1 MKKILFLLAFV
12 CFMILLYSCQSS
24 AGFRVVSPDEALE
37 VSVSKDSSGLYVYS
51 FAAQGEELIAS
62 SRIGFEGKHQGMI
75 PGADWSVSSS
85 VSNCDGVWKPVWGKR
100 REVKDQYNE
109 LILSFKAPDGQ
120 QGINQ
125 IQVVFR
131 VYNDGAAFRYMIP
144 QEAGQSEEV
153 VGESTQYNFAGD
165 YTAWFYNG
173 EFHNLGPDKLSEV
186 PFRQASI
193 SLWLFMKPI

>member
-12 CFMILLYSCQSS
+12 CLMILLYSCQSS

-120 QGINQ
+120 QDINQ

-131 VYNDGAAFRYMIP
+131 VYNDGAAFRSMIP
-144 QEAGQSEEV
+144 PADGHSEDV
-153 VGESTQYNFAGD
+153 VSASNQYNLAGD
-165 YTAWFYNG
+165 YKAWLYNG
-173 EFHNLGPDKLSEV
+173 DISNLGPEIVSVCE
-186 PFRQASI
+186 
-193 SLWLFMKPI
+193 